1 MSRRQRRMLRI
12 AAPAA
17 GALIALLAAGAQR
30 LHAQDRTPEQSSA
43 EWLRDCRGSDRDNQA
58 VHCEVRSSTLA
69 AVRELS
75 VNARPN
81 GGISV
86 TGWDRPEIRVEAR
99 IQTRAPTDAEATS
112 IGSAIRIETSGG
124 NVSAEGPETRDRRGW
139 SVSYEVFAPRQI
151 DLDLESVNGGLRVQ
165 GVRGDMELN
174 TTNGGISLEG
184 AAGDVRAHT
193 TNGGL
198 HVELEG
204 RSWSGAGLDLQT
216 TNGGIDLAVPDNFS
230 AHLIASTVHGA
241 VDSDFPVTVQG
252 RIGRRIDAVLGNGGP
267 TVELTTTN
275 GGIRI
280 RRN

>member
-151 DLDLESVNGGLRVQ
+151 DLDLESVNGGLRVA
-165 GVRGDMELN
+165 GIGGDLELG
-174 TTNGGISLEG
+174 TVNGGISLEDVT
-184 AAGDVRAHT
+184 GDVRAHT
-193 TNGGL
+193 TNGGVDVRL
-198 HVELEG
+198 AERG
-204 RSWSGAGLDLQT
+204 WSGEGLELRT
-216 TNGGIDLAVPDNFS
+216 TNGGIALSLPADFS
-230 AHLIASTVHGA
+230 GHLVANTVHGG
-241 VDSDFPVTVQG
+241 VDTDFPVTVQG
-252 RIGRRIDAVLGNGGP
+252 RIGRRIDAVIGRGGP
-267 TVELTTTN
+267 TVSLTTTN
-275 GGIRI
+275 GGIHI

>member
-12 AAPAA
+12 AAPVA
-17 GALIALLAAGAQR
+17 GALIALLAASAQHA
-30 LHAQDRTPEQSSA
+30 HAQGSAPEQSSA
-43 EWLRDCRGSDRDNQA
+43 EWLRDCRDNDRGDQA
-58 VHCEVRSSTLA
+58 VYCEVRSSTLA

-81 GGISV
+81 GGVSV

-99 IQTRAPTDAEATS
+99 IQARAPTDAEARS
-112 IGSAIRIETSGG
+112 IGSAIRVATGGG

-151 DLDLESVNGGLRVQ
+151 DLDLQTVNGGLRVQ
-165 GVRGDMELN
+165 GVRGDLELN
-174 TTNGGISLEG
+174 TTNGGISLAD
-184 AAGDVRAHT
+184 AAGDVHART

-198 HVELEG
+198 HVELAG
-204 RSWSGAGLDLQT
+204 RGWSGAGLDLHT
-216 TNGGIDLAVPDNFS
+216 TNGGIDLALPEDFS
-230 AHLIASTVHGA
+230 AHLVASTVHGA
-241 VDSDFPVTVQG
+241 VDTDFPVTVQG

-267 TVELTTTN
+267 TVNLTTTN